1 MHVLTCFP
9 KITYGDCIQKTC
21 WGSGLWEFCWNEEG
35 IEEGMGLFLEC
46 WGNRSVER
54 RLRER
59 ERESLEI
66 LLSDRSKKPCLLRD
80 CWETVERLLREWEC
94 WENVGKLL
102 LRLLREWEC
111 ERSLRDCCETVDRT
125 KTSFNSL
132 QHPQQHSSDITPKIF
147 SNSHRITQKHLSD
160 ISQTFLNITQ
170 TSLKHLSTTFINIL
184 QTISD
189 NITLIITNQNLLSP
203 QENLWI
209 IYGSSMD
216 NLRIIYG

>member
-1 MHVLTCFP
+1 MEIAFKKQLDRVACGNSAGMKRESRREWVCFWSAGGIGVLRE
-9 KITYGDCIQKTC
+9 D
-21 WGSGLWEFCWNEEG
+21 W
-35 IEEGMGLFLEC
+35 
-46 WGNRSVER
+46 
-54 RLRER
+54 ER

-102 LRLLREWEC
+102 LRQLREWEC

-189 NITLIITNQNLLSP
+189 NITLIITNQNQVSP
-203 QENLWI
+203 RENLWI

>member
-1 MHVLTCFP
+1 MEIVFKKHVEGVACGNSAGMKRESRREWVCFWSA
-9 KITYGDCIQKTC
+9 G
-21 WGSGLWEFCWNEEG
+21 G
-35 IEEGMGLFLEC
+35 IG
-46 WGNRSVER
+46 V
-54 RLRER
+54 LREDWES

-189 NITLIITNQNLLSP
+189 NITLIITNQNQVSP
-203 QENLWI
+203 RENLWI

>member
-9 KITYGDCIQKTC
+9 KITYGDCIQKTT
-21 WGSGLWEFCWNEEG
+21 WQSGLWEFCWNEEG

-59 ERESLEI
+59 ERVWRYCWVIGARNHVCWEI
-66 LLSDRSKKPCLLRD
+66 AERLLRD
-80 CWETVERLLREWEC
+80 CWGSGNVERMLENCCWDSWGNGSVREVWETVVRLLTELKHLSTAF
-94 WENVGKLL
+94 NIPN
-102 LRLLREWEC
+102 
-111 ERSLRDCCETVDRT
+111 STQA
-125 KTSFNSL
+125 TS
-132 QHPQQHSSDITPKIF
+132 PQKIF

-189 NITLIITNQNLLSP
+189 NITLIITNQNHMSP